1 MESELVQV
9 EVLVEWAAAQ
19 EMVFSVHSET
29 QPGLRKL
36 GKNVEQVSQ
45 HEKQMVYSLGKD
57 GYAEERAEVAP
68 YDKFQSRP
76 QNMAATC
83 QKAHLKLQNR
93 VVPH

>member
-1 MESELVQV
+1 MGMELRLESELVQ
-9 EVLVEWAAAQ
+9 EQ
-19 EMVFSVHSET
+19 MTFSVHSET

-36 GKNVEQVSQ
+36 GENVEQVSQ

-57 GYAEERAEVAP
+57 GYAEQKAEVAP
-68 YDKFQSRP
+68 YDNFQLRH